1 MEDRKPT
8 ILLVD
13 DETDLLEI
21 TASILEVEGYTV
33 ITAESVD
40 IAIERIKSVL
50 PDIIVSDITMP
61 VKTGFDFLTYVRS
74 QSQLQNIPFLFLSAH
89 ADIESIKTGKEQGID
104 DYLTKPVDYH
114 LLLSTIK
121 GKLKR
126 KEELRKAFSD
136 QTEQFKNQ
144 IFRLISHEMKTPL
157 TSILGATELLS
168 DSKEQFSQSEL
179 TEYLQMLQ
187 KSGKRLT
194 SMVDDFLTA
203 MKIESGEMLRDMHI
217 VDTEINPRLAGEH
230 LVMQFKELIQS
241 HDLHIENHLP
251 DRSVPVHL
259 HLQHF
264 EEIVRRIFDNAVKF
278 SPDKGRIQ
286 LSMTTEGASVVF
298 SIQDNG
304 CGIPKEVYGKLFE
317 KFEQIN
323 RAKNEQQGSGLGLY
337 IAGKLAVA
345 NNMKLSFDSEEGKGT
360 TFFLTIPTSTPT
372 KKTA

>member
-21 TASILEVEGYTV
+21 TASILELEGYTV

-40 IAIERIKSVL
+40 IAVERIKSVL

-61 VKTGFDFLTYVRS
+61 GKTGFDFLAYVRS
-74 QSQLQNIPFLFLSAH
+74 QSHLQNIPFLFLSAH

-104 DYLTKPVDYH
+104 DYLTKPVDYY

-126 KEELRKAFSD
+126 KEELRKAFTD

-168 DSKEQFSQSEL
+168 DTKEQFSQSEL
-179 TEYLQMLQ
+179 TEFLQMLQ
-187 KSGKRLT
+187 KSGRRLT

-203 MKIESGEMLRDMHI
+203 MKIESGEIFRDMHV

-230 LVMQFKELIQS
+230 LEMQFKETIQL
-241 HDLHIENHLP
+241 HDLSIENQLP
-251 DRSVPVHL
+251 DMSVSVRV

-264 EEIVRRIFDNAVKF
+264 DEILRRIFDNAVKF
-278 SPDKGRIQ
+278 SPDRGRIH
-286 LSMTTEGASVVF
+286 LGMTTNDSAVVF
-298 SIQDNG
+298 SIQDYG
-304 CGIPKEVYGKLFE
+304 CGIPKDVHGKVFE

-323 RAKNEQQGSGLGLY
+323 REKNEQQGSGLGLY
-337 IAGKLAVA
+337 IAGKLAAA
-345 NNMKLSFDSEEGKGT
+345 NSMKLSFNSEEGKGT
-360 TFFLTIPTSTPT
+360 TFYLTIPIAASPS
-372 KKTA
+372 KTG

>member
-1 MEDRKPT
+1 MNDRKPT

-21 TASILEVEGYTV
+21 TASILEIEGYTV
-33 ITAESVD
+33 ITADGVD

-61 VKTGFDFLTYVRS
+61 VKTGFDFLAYVRS

-104 DYLTKPVDYH
+104 DYLTKPVDYY

-179 TEYLQMLQ
+179 TEFLQMLQ

-203 MKIESGEMLRDMHI
+203 MKIESGEIFRDMHI

-264 EEIVRRIFDNAVKF
+264 EEILLRIFDNAVKF

-286 LSMTTEGASVVF
+286 LRMTTEGSSVVF

-304 CGIPKEVYGKLFE
+304 CGIPKEVHGKVFE
-317 KFEQIN
+317 KLEQIN
-323 RAKNEQQGSGLGLY
+323 REKNEQQGSGLGLY
-337 IAGKLAVA
+337 IAGKLAAA
-345 NNMKLSFDSEEGKGT
+345 NKMKLSIDSEEGIGT
-360 TFFLTIPTSTPT
+360 TFFLTVPTSTPT
-372 KKTA
+372 TG